1 MPQRKVVQTVI
12 VFRDGQRIRPAIGE
26 IFNFTQKELEAI
38 NSMNPGALD
47 RPIIEVDAEE
57 QAAKEQAAKEQ
68 AAKEQAA
75 KEKAPAQEEKS
86 DAKATPKKG
95 GKAGAADEEV

>member
-26 IFNFTQKELEAI
+26 IFNFTQKELDAI

-47 RPIIEVDAEE
+47 RPIIEVDAED
-57 QAAKEQAAKEQ
+57 
-68 AAKEQAA
+68 QAA

-86 DAKATPKKG
+86 DAKAATKKG

>member
-26 IFNFTQKELEAI
+26 IFNFTQKELESI

-47 RPIIEVDAEE
+47 RPVIEVDAE
-57 QAAKEQAAKEQ
+57 EQ

-86 DAKATPKKG
+86 DAKATTKKG
-95 GKAGAADEEV
+95 GKAGAAEEEV

>member
-57 QAAKEQAAKEQ
+57 QAAKEQAAKE
-68 AAKEQAA
+68 
-75 KEKAPAQEEKS
+75 KAPAQEEKS
-86 DAKATPKKG
+86 DAKATTKKG

>member
-68 AAKEQAA
+68 AAKAD
-75 KEKAPAQEEKS
+75 APKDEEKS
-86 DAKATPKKG
+86 DVKATTKKG

>member
-47 RPIIEVDAEE
+47 RPVIEVDAEE
-57 QAAKEQAAKEQ
+57 QAAKETE
-68 AAKEQAA
+68 
-75 KEKAPAQEEKS
+75 PAQEEKS
-86 DAKATPKKG
+86 DAKATTKKG

>member
-47 RPIIEVDAEE
+47 RPVIEVDAEE
-57 QAAKEQAAKEQ
+57 QAAKEQAAKE
-68 AAKEQAA
+68 KE
-75 KEKAPAQEEKS
+75 PAQEEKS
-86 DAKATPKKG
+86 DAKATTKKG

>member
-26 IFNFTQKELEAI
+26 IFNFTQKELESI

-47 RPIIEVDAEE
+47 RPVIEVDAEE
-57 QAAKEQAAKEQ
+57 QAAKEQAE
-68 AAKEQAA
+68 

-86 DAKATPKKG
+86 DAKATTKKG

>member
-47 RPIIEVDAEE
+47 RPVIEVDAEE
-57 QAAKEQAAKEQ
+57 QAAKEQAAKE
-68 AAKEQAA
+68 
-75 KEKAPAQEEKS
+75 KAPAQGEKS
-86 DAKATPKKG
+86 DAKATTKKG

>member
-26 IFNFTQKELEAI
+26 IFNFTQKELESI

-47 RPIIEVDAEE
+47 RPVIEVDAE
-57 QAAKEQAAKEQ
+57 EQ

-86 DAKATPKKG
+86 DAKATTKKG

>member
-26 IFNFTQKELEAI
+26 IFNFTQKELDAI

-47 RPIIEVDAEE
+47 RPIIEVDAED
-57 QAAKEQAAKEQ
+57 
-68 AAKEQAA
+68 QAA

-86 DAKATPKKG
+86 DAKTTTTKKG

>member
-47 RPIIEVDAEE
+47 RPIIEVDAED
-57 QAAKEQAAKEQ
+57 Q

-86 DAKATPKKG
+86 DAKATTKKG

>member
-47 RPIIEVDAEE
+47 RPIIEVDAED
-57 QAAKEQAAKEQ
+57 
-68 AAKEQAA
+68 QAA
-75 KEKAPAQEEKS
+75 KEKAPVQEEKS
-86 DAKATPKKG
+86 DAKATTKKG

>member
-26 IFNFTQKELEAI
+26 IFNFTQKELDAI
-38 NSMNPGALD
+38 NSMNPAALD
-47 RPIIEVDAEE
+47 RPIIEVDAED
-57 QAAKEQAAKEQ
+57 
-68 AAKEQAA
+68 QAA
-75 KEKAPAQEEKS
+75 KEKAPVQEEKS
-86 DAKATPKKG
+86 DAKATTKKG

>member
-57 QAAKEQAAKEQ
+57 QAAKEQAAK
-68 AAKEQAA
+68 ADAP
-75 KEKAPAQEEKS
+75 KAEEKS
-86 DAKATPKKG
+86 DAKATTKKG

>member
-26 IFNFTQKELEAI
+26 IFNFTQKELESI

-47 RPIIEVDAEE
+47 RPIIEVDAED
-57 QAAKEQAAKEQ
+57 QAKKEKAPAQE
-68 AAKEQAA
+68 
-75 KEKAPAQEEKS
+75 EKAPAQEEKS
-86 DAKATPKKG
+86 DAKATTKKG

>member
-47 RPIIEVDAEE
+47 RPVIEVDAEE
-57 QAAKEQAAKEQ
+57 QAAKEQV
-68 AAKEQAA
+68 A

-86 DAKATPKKG
+86 DAKATTKKG

>member
-47 RPIIEVDAEE
+47 RPIIEVDAED
-57 QAAKEQAAKEQ
+57 QAAKDQAAK
-68 AAKEQAA
+68 AD
-75 KEKAPAQEEKS
+75 APKVEEKS
-86 DAKATPKKG
+86 DAKATAKKG

>member
-26 IFNFTQKELEAI
+26 IFNFTQKELDAI

-47 RPIIEVDAEE
+47 RPIIEVDAED
-57 QAAKEQAAKEQ
+57 
-68 AAKEQAA
+68 QAA
-75 KEKAPAQEEKS
+75 KEKAPVQGEKS
-86 DAKATPKKG
+86 DAKSTTKKG

>member
-47 RPIIEVDAEE
+47 RPVIEVDAEE
-57 QAAKEQAAKEQ
+57 QAAKEQAAK
-68 AAKEQAA
+68 ADAP
-75 KEKAPAQEEKS
+75 KAEEKS
-86 DAKATPKKG
+86 DAKATTKKG

>member
-57 QAAKEQAAKEQ
+57 QAAKEQAAK
-68 AAKEQAA
+68 ADAP
-75 KEKAPAQEEKS
+75 KAEGKS
-86 DAKATPKKG
+86 DAKATTKKG

>member
-47 RPIIEVDAEE
+47 RPIIEVDAED
-57 QAAKEQAAKEQ
+57 QAAKEQAAK
-68 AAKEQAA
+68 A
-75 KEKAPAQEEKS
+75 KAPAQEEKS
-86 DAKATPKKG
+86 DAKATTKKG

>member
-57 QAAKEQAAKEQ
+57 QAAKEQAAK
-68 AAKEQAA
+68 AYAP
-75 KEKAPAQEEKS
+75 KAEEKS
-86 DAKATPKKG
+86 DAKATTKKG

>member
-26 IFNFTQKELEAI
+26 IFNFTQKELESI

-47 RPIIEVDAEE
+47 RPVIEVDAEE
-57 QAAKEQAAKEQ
+57 QAAKE
-68 AAKEQAA
+68 
-75 KEKAPAQEEKS
+75 KAPVQEEKS
-86 DAKATPKKG
+86 DAKATTKKG

>member
-57 QAAKEQAAKEQ
+57 QAAKEQAAK
-68 AAKEQAA
+68 AD
-75 KEKAPAQEEKS
+75 APKDEEKP
-86 DAKATPKKG
+86 DVKATTKKG

>member
-26 IFNFTQKELEAI
+26 IFNFTQKELDAI

-47 RPIIEVDAEE
+47 RPIIEVDAED
-57 QAAKEQAAKEQ
+57 Q

-86 DAKATPKKG
+86 DAKATTKKG

>member
-26 IFNFTQKELEAI
+26 IFNFTQKELDAI

-47 RPIIEVDAEE
+47 RPIIEVDAED
-57 QAAKEQAAKEQ
+57 
-68 AAKEQAA
+68 QAA
-75 KEKAPAQEEKS
+75 KEKAPVQEEKS
-86 DAKATPKKG
+86 DAKATTKKG

>member
-57 QAAKEQAAKEQ
+57 QAAKEQAAK
-68 AAKEQAA
+68 AD
-75 KEKAPAQEEKS
+75 APKDEEKS
-86 DAKATPKKG
+86 DVKATTKKG
-95 GKAGAADEEV
+95 GKAGAADEEGGDGL

>member
-47 RPIIEVDAEE
+47 RPVIEVDAE
-57 QAAKEQAAKEQ
+57 EQ

>member
-47 RPIIEVDAEE
+47 RPVIEVDAEE
-57 QAAKEQAAKEQ
+57 QAAKEQAAKE
-68 AAKEQAA
+68 
-75 KEKAPAQEEKS
+75 KAPAKEEKP
-86 DAKATPKKG
+86 DAKATTKKG

>member
-47 RPIIEVDAEE
+47 RPVIEVDAEE
-57 QAAKEQAAKEQ
+57 QAAKEQAV
-68 AAKEQAA
+68 

-86 DAKATPKKG
+86 DTKATTKKG

>member
-26 IFNFTQKELEAI
+26 IFNFTQKELESI

-47 RPIIEVDAEE
+47 RPIIEVDAED
-57 QAAKEQAAKEQ
+57 QAE
-68 AAKEQAA
+68 
-75 KEKAPAQEEKS
+75 KEKAPVQEEKP
-86 DAKATPKKG
+86 DAKATTKKG

>member
-57 QAAKEQAAKEQ
+57 QAAKEQAAKE
-68 AAKEQAA
+68 
-75 KEKAPAQEEKS
+75 KAPAQEDKS
-86 DAKATPKKG
+86 DAKATTKKG

>member
-47 RPIIEVDAEE
+47 RPIIEVDAE
-57 QAAKEQAAKEQ
+57 A
-68 AAKEQAA
+68 QAA
-75 KEKAPAQEEKS
+75 KEKAPVQEEKS
-86 DAKATPKKG
+86 DAKATTKKG